1 MSIQIKNQVLTNV
14 LEVLY
19 KLLGFILSMLK
30 NDENV

>member
-1 MSIQIKNQVLTNV
+1 MSIQIKNQVLINV

-30 NDENV
+30 NEEDV